1 MKLDSLVRFVSGYG
15 QDFNYYHRVVFSF
28 LLFNFS
34 LCSRYPFRIWV
45 EISAAAYRYI
55 CIEQKCRRWY
65 TLRIWVVVNGICFV
79 LLWAFKIELF
89 LSYTLVNRNF
99 FNDLRA
105 TWKSCSYDI
114 NILHKVYNRQIEV
127 HSLINWSRTSY
138 NYLQIY

>member
-1 MKLDSLVRFVSGYG
+1 MQGKLVEELSEKPCCTVPHMIMKLDSLVRFVSGYG

-99 FNDLRA
+99 LM
-105 TWKSCSYDI
+105 TCV
-114 NILHKVYNRQIEV
+114 LHENHAAMI
-127 HSLINWSRTSY
+127 
-138 NYLQIY
+138 